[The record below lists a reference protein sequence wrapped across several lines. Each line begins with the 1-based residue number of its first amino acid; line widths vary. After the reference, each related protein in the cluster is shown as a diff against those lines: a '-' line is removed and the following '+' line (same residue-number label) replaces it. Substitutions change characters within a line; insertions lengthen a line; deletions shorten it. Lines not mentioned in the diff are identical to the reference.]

1 MAGNFGAD
9 EVTGEE
15 ALGTM
20 AGLTMEDSERAAVIF
35 RDSLR
40 DPDRSKNVAGNYT
53 THILQ
58 ASGALPEDMSTADR
72 NMVRAFFQGTKYI
85 DTGDG
90 NTRRVEVKDL
100 ERIEGFDSYN
110 FGFGLTSIDA
120 LARDQRKALVADR
133 DPAANPEIEAAILA
147 VDAVRRLGLNSIGQS
162 LTAGQ
167 SSEAFRGIADALTK
181 EDVSAGQLES
191 VIDRARRSGMDEDE
205 IASLLSGIEIDYD
218 ALGDGDF
225 GTGVDTDVT
234 ADELSSFLDMF
245 GTIDDD
251 LKEIEQERMQAD
263 RVAGAAR
270 SEARAQSAIDLAAEL
285 AAIRDPESDINKRIA
300 EIGTEL
306 ETAGMVTA
314 DDIEAIEAEIEEAEK
329 ESDS

>member
-1 MAGNFGAD
+1 
-9 EVTGEE
+9 
-15 ALGTM
+15 
-20 AGLTMEDSERAAVIF
+20 
-35 RDSLR
+35 
-40 DPDRSKNVAGNYT
+40 
-53 THILQ
+53 
-58 ASGALPEDMSTADR
+58 
-72 NMVRAFFQGTKYI
+72 
-85 DTGDG
+85 
-90 NTRRVEVKDL
+90 
-100 ERIEGFDSYN
+100 

-306 ETAGMVTA
+306 E
-314 DDIEAIEAEIEEAEK
+314 
-329 ESDS
+329 